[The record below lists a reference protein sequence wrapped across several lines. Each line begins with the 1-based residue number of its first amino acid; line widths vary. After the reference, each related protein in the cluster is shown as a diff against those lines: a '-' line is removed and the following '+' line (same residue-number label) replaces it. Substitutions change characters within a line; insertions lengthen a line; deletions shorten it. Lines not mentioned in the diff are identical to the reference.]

1 MIWCLSFRPR
11 AGQPH
16 FLVRGSRWT
25 KDGQSQRLAHA
36 QQIFPGQR
44 RGAILHL
51 FLPKQMRVSGLS
63 FRTPGSTCKH
73 SFSPR
78 PLAVTRTP
86 LRLHGGR
93 VCPFKMAEPTSSL
106 LAPSSLGQHILG
118 PSRCWETSRS
128 CGKRALTFLTYF
140 PLVHRGSPAPA
151 QHSPHH
157 PLRMSSLGGGGFIC
171 GFSTAS
177 ILRPGS

>member
-11 AGQPH
+11 AGQPP

-25 KDGQSQRLAHA
+25 KDSRSQRLAHT

-63 FRTPGSTCKH
+63 FRTPGNACKH
-73 SFSPR
+73 SFFPR

-86 LRLHGGR
+86 LGLHGGR

-106 LAPSSLGQHILG
+106 LAPSALGQHILG
-118 PSRCWETSRS
+118 PSRCWETGPPGAAANAHLHFSRIFHLS
-128 CGKRALTFLTYF
+128 TVALPHPPNTAPTIRSECQVQEAGALSVDF
-140 PLVHRGSPAPA
+140 P
-151 QHSPHH
+151 QHPS
-157 PLRMSSLGGGGFIC
+157 
-171 GFSTAS
+171 
-177 ILRPGS
+177 